1 MGEKG
6 IDEKGEGKR
15 GGKEKRVR
23 GEARAVSVGKPQS
36 DVHSQQWISL
46 YV

>member
-6 IDEKGEGKR
+6 IDKKRGGKR
-15 GGKEKRVR
+15 GEKEKRVR
-23 GEARAVSVGKPQS
+23 GEARAVSVGKPES

-46 YV
+46 YF